1 MRSLLK
7 HWNLSALAAALI
19 VGAASASEATASAGA
34 SALVTPQGFE
44 MLSALQRATDVG
56 PTDPN
61 QALSICVNFPF
72 ARPQEMQAFVDSVS
86 DPKSPKYRQFI
97 TPEEVGERFG
107 QAQSHLDQVAD
118 HLRRY
123 GMTVTQVAN
132 HRLTVIAN
140 CTVAQAEQAFHTTIR
155 NYPVEPENPYEPSS
169 FFAPS
174 TPIALPAGMAAN
186 VYDVW
191 GLESHTRPRPLVGL
205 LTPTL
210 SRGLYNSAPI
220 YNMGAGFQG
229 EGRVIGVTNFDG
241 FRSNNW
247 MLFISH
253 FSLPVPVGGAGTNI
267 TVVPCAGGGVGAGAA
282 GGEGDLDIQMEL
294 GIAPLANIRI
304 YDAPTSGNQ
313 LTSVLSVEASEN
325 LCDAISESYGWN
337 LTAAQAGS
345 PHNLHLSMSA
355 EGITYMAATGDSGT
369 NIGGFPYPDIEPES
383 LAIGGTVAN
392 VSSPSGARITETNW
406 TSGGSGFSTLV
417 ASFNVRPSWQVGNGV
432 PAVNASNNFRLVPDV
447 AFHSSGATSGAYS
460 FYYNNALQN
469 GFVGTSFASPAFAG
483 HLQLVSLKTISLG
496 GLAPDIHNHRRFGR
510 IGNLIYSQNGNPSI
524 WLDIASG
531 GSNGTLPNGQG
542 AATPHVGWDYSVG
555 WGPMDC
561 NAFAAA
567 VVCDTG
573 GCTGPGTPFCFGD
586 GADPLVTTSCP
597 CFNFGA
603 AGHGCGNAVNANG
616 SQLSASGTTSPDTVT
631 LQATG
636 ELNSSLSVFLQGN
649 TNTNSG
655 ILFGDGVRC
664 ASGTLKRLF
673 TYNASGGTVSA
684 PQAFDPTITQQS
696 ANLGD
701 PIAPGSKRYYQVY
714 YRDPNLSFC
723 TGLGFNVS
731 NGVSIQW

>member
-1 MRSLLK
+1 LN
-7 HWNLSALAAALI
+7 HWKLSALAAALI
-19 VGAASASEATASAGA
+19 VGAATASEGTSSAGT
-34 SALVTPQGFE
+34 SARVTPHGFE
-44 MLSALQRATDVG
+44 MLPALQRATDVG

-86 DPKSPKYRQFI
+86 DPKSPKYRQFAS
-97 TPEEVGERFG
+97 PEEIGERFG
-107 QAQSHLDQVAD
+107 QPRSHLDQVAD
-118 HLRRY
+118 HLRSF

-132 HRLTVIAN
+132 HRLTVLAN
-140 CTVAQAEQAFHTTIR
+140 CTVAQAEQAFQTTIR
-155 NYPVEPENPYEPSS
+155 NYTVAPENPYEPSS

-174 TPIALPAGMAAN
+174 RPITLPTDMAGN

-191 GLESHTRPRPLVGL
+191 GLETHTRPHPLVGL

-220 YNMGAGFQG
+220 YAMGSGFQG

-247 MLFISH
+247 LLFISH
-253 FSLPVPVGGAGTNI
+253 FSLPVPVGGAGSNI
-267 TVVPCAGGGVGAGAA
+267 AVIPCSGGGVGAGPA
-282 GGEGDLDIQMEL
+282 GAEGDLDIQMEL

-313 LTSVLSVEASEN
+313 LTSVLSVEASDN
-325 LCDAISESYGWN
+325 QCDAISESYGWN

-345 PHNLHLSMSA
+345 PHNLHLTMSG
-355 EGITYMAATGDSGT
+355 EGITYIAAAGDSGT

-383 LAIGGTVAN
+383 LSMGGTVAN

-406 TSGGSGFSTLV
+406 TSGGSGFSTLA

-432 PAVNASNNFRLVPDV
+432 PAVVAGNNFRLVPDV
-447 AFHSSGATSGAYS
+447 AFHSAGATSGAYS

-469 GFVGTSFASPAFAG
+469 GFVGTSFASPDFAG
-483 HLQLVSLKTISLG
+483 HLQLISLKTISLG

-510 IGNLIYSQNGNPSI
+510 IANLIYSQNGDPTI
-524 WLDIASG
+524 WLDIATG

-542 AATPHVGWDYSVG
+542 SATPHAGWDYSVG
-555 WGPMDC
+555 WGPMNC
-561 NAFAAA
+561 NAFAVA

-573 GCTGPGTPFCFGD
+573 GCTGPFTPFCFGD

-597 CFNFGA
+597 CFNFGS
-603 AGHGCGNAVNANG
+603 AGHGCGNAVNPNG
-616 SQLSASGTTSPDTVT
+616 AQLTATGTTSPDTVVMT
-631 LQATG
+631 SSG
-636 ELNSSLSVFLQGN
+636 ELNSSLSILLQGDA
-649 TNTNSG
+649 NTNSG

-664 ASGTLKRLF
+664 AAGQLKRLF
-673 TYNASGGTVSA
+673 THNASAGTMIA
-684 PQAFDPTITQQS
+684 PDGFDPSITQQS
-696 ANLGD
+696 ANLGA
-701 PIAPGSKRYYQVY
+701 PIPPGSLRYYQVY
-714 YRDPNLSFC
+714 YRDPNLGFC
-723 TGLGFNVS
+723 SGLGFNVS
-731 NGVSIQW
+731 NGIQVQW